1 MLNNK
6 NILIIYIMSYNRL
19 RYDQCAYNTEINQ
32 SVGPLEYLLN
42 PMKYENCPKC
52 RHEFGLVGGT
62 NVSNIKGNLVD
73 LENDLRG
80 QTRQNTKC
88 PNLKYQPTEG
98 NTIHIAGN
106 ACNSQRTI
114 DLTPVHLPSC
124 QMLRFPPTPI
134 PQAPQYNSCPTPKC
148 STQLPC
154 GGQ

>member
-1 MLNNK
+1 
-6 NILIIYIMSYNRL
+6 MSYNRL

-42 PMKYENCPKC
+42 PMKYENCQKC

-88 PNLKYQPTEG
+88 PTLKYQPTEG
-98 NTIHIAGN
+98 STIQVAGN

-114 DLTPVHLPSC
+114 DLTPVHLPPC
-124 QMLRFPPTPI
+124 QMLRFPPTPL
-134 PQAPQYNSCPTPKC
+134 PQAPQYDSCPAPKC
-148 STQLPC
+148 DTQSPC
-154 GGQ
+154 GRQ